1 MQASRSSAT
10 TGPGMSR
17 IALGLW
23 RLQQWQLTTQELIAL
38 TEQCI
43 AMGITTTDHADIY
56 GGYQCEALFGAALA
70 AAPGLRRQIE
80 IVSKCGIKLVS
91 PQRPA
96 HRVQHYDTSAAHII
110 ASAEQSLRNL
120 HTDYLDLLLIH
131 RPDPLLQVDEV
142 AHAFDTLR
150 QAGKVRHFG
159 VSNFT
164 PAQFEMLAS
173 RCTLV
178 TNQIEASVLH
188 LDPLD
193 DGTLDQCQRRAIAPM
208 IWSALAGGRLFSEQS
223 ERAIRLREMLT
234 TIGQVHQVSVSVIA
248 CAWLLQLPSQPIVLT
263 GSGRIAALR
272 EAAKASTLRLTREQ
286 WFEIWI
292 ASTGHGVA

>member
-1 MQASRSSAT
+1 MQVPRSNFAT
-10 TGPGMSR
+10 TPNLSR

-23 RLQQWQLTTQELIAL
+23 RLQQWQLNTQELIAL

-43 AMGITTTDHADIY
+43 ELGITTTDHADIY
-56 GGYQCEALFGAALA
+56 GDYQCEAAFGAALA
-70 AAPGLRRQIE
+70 AAPGLRQRIE
-80 IVSKCGIKLVS
+80 IVGKCGIKLVS
-91 PQRPA
+91 TQRPT
-96 HRVQHYDTSAAHII
+96 HTVQHYDTSAAHII
-110 ASAEQSLRNL
+110 ASAEHSLRNL
-120 HTDYLDLLLIH
+120 HTDYLDVLLIH

-142 AHAFDTLR
+142 ALAFDTLR
-150 QAGKVRHFG
+150 RAGKVRHFG

-193 DGTLDQCQRRAIAPM
+193 DGTLDQCQRRAIVPM
-208 IWSALAGGRLFSEQS
+208 LWSALAGGRLFSEQS
-223 ERAIRLREMLT
+223 ERARRVRDALT
-234 TIGQVHQVSVSVIA
+234 AMGQLHQVSAPVIA

-272 EAAKASTLRLTREQ
+272 EAAQATTILLTREQ
-286 WFEIWI
+286 WFQIWI